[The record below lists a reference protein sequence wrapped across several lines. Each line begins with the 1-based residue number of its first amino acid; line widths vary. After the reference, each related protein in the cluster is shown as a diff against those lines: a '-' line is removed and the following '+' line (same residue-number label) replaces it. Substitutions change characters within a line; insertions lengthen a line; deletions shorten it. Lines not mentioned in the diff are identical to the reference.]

1 MSCICRVYVVGKLPQ
16 SDRHLNKQKKMET
29 GKLIKE
35 LRIKKGMT
43 QEELADK
50 TEVSARTI
58 QRIENGEVDPR
69 AYTLQMIAKA
79 LEVDYNLFVGNG
91 PDEEQEIQ
99 QVNANNW
106 LGLLHFSGIIPI
118 IFPTVII
125 WNLKKDRIRGMS
137 EHYREVISFQLK
149 VWVGILVGSWIYWKA
164 NQPIPLILVFLVNA
178 LFSIFNTLKIVSGES
193 YKHISIFK
201 AGSKN
206 DKSK

>member
-1 MSCICRVYVVGKLPQ
+1 LIK
-16 SDRHLNKQKKMET
+16 KKKMEI

-79 LEVDYNLFVGNG
+79 LEVDYTLFIEKES
-91 PDEEQEIQ
+91 DEEHEIQ

-106 LGLLHFSGIIPI
+106 LGLLHFSGIIPL
-118 IFPTVII
+118 IFPTVLI
-125 WNLKKDRIRGMS
+125 WHRMKDKVKGMS
-137 EHYREVISFQLK
+137 DHYRDVISFQLQ
-149 VWVGILVGSWIYWKA
+149 VWVGIIAGLWIYWKA
-164 NQPIPLILVFLVNA
+164 NQPIPLILVFIVNA
-178 LFSIFNTLKIVSGES
+178 IFSIFSTIKVVSGEP
-193 YKHISIFK
+193 YKKISFF
-201 AGSKN
+201 
-206 DKSK
+206 KSKSKTNKFN

>member
-1 MSCICRVYVVGKLPQ
+1 M
-16 SDRHLNKQKKMET
+16 KMET
-29 GKLIKE
+29 GKLIRE

-79 LEVDYNLFVGNG
+79 LEVEYNLLVENE
-91 PDEEQEIQ
+91 PDEEEEIQ
-99 QVNANNW
+99 QVKANNW
-106 LGLLHFSGIIPI
+106 LGLLHFSGIIPLI
-118 IFPTVII
+118 LPTIVI
-125 WNLKKDRIRGMS
+125 WNYKKDKIKGMS
-137 EHYREVISFQLK
+137 EHYRAIISFELK

-178 LFSIFNTLKIVSGES
+178 IFSIFNTIRVVSGES
-193 YKHISIFK
+193 FKDISIMK
-201 AGSKN
+201 SERKK
-206 DKSK
+206 DKTK

>member
-1 MSCICRVYVVGKLPQ
+1 
-16 SDRHLNKQKKMET
+16 MET

-69 AYTLQMIAKA
+69 VYTLQMIAKA
-79 LEVDYNLFVGNG
+79 LEVDYNLFVEAE

-106 LGLLHFSGIIPI
+106 LGLLHMSGFIPL
-118 IFPTVII
+118 IFPTVLI
-125 WNLKKDRIRGMS
+125 WNNKKDIIKGMP
-137 EHYREVISFQLK
+137 EHYRDIISFQLK
-149 VWVGILVGSWIYWKA
+149 VWVGILAGSWIYWKA
-164 NQPIPLILVFLVNA
+164 DQPIPLILVFLVNA
-178 LFSIFNTLKIVSGES
+178 IFSIFNTIKVISEKS
-193 YKHISIFK
+193 YKHISDFK
-201 AGSKN
+201 SEIKN
-206 DKSK
+206 DKTK

>member
-1 MSCICRVYVVGKLPQ
+1 
-16 SDRHLNKQKKMET
+16 MET

-50 TEVSARTI
+50 TEVSVRTI

-69 AYTLQMIAKA
+69 AYTLQMIARA
-79 LEVDYNLFVGNG
+79 LEVDYNLFAATE

-106 LGLLHFSGIIPI
+106 LGLLHFSGIIPF

-125 WNLKKDRIRGMS
+125 WYLKKDTIKGMS
-137 EHYREVISFQLK
+137 DHYRDVIGFQLK
-149 VWVGILVGSWIYWKA
+149 VWVGIIITSWIWWKA
-164 NQPIPLILVFLVNA
+164 NQPIPLILIFVVNG
-178 LFSIFNTLKIVSGES
+178 LFSILNTIKVVTGES
-193 YKHISIFK
+193 YSDFSVFRS
-201 AGSKN
+201 GSKT
-206 DKSK
+206 DRSA